1 MSEVTTT
8 TTTTKPKYLTDY
20 ISLRIRLSDDER
32 HALKTAYQERLRKDS
47 QVSTARINPTSTISV
62 ETQGNDLHKELEMS
76 PVVFADLINTRET
89 LAAPII
95 LRLQQVLGVEV
106 LSRQRILEAAN
117 DYAEYLFS
125 PNFNLKKLKQGR
137 LGEGRE
143 GS

>member
-1 MSEVTTT
+1 MTEFKANTK
-8 TTTTKPKYLTDY
+8 TKPGYLTDY
-20 ISLRIRLSDDER
+20 VSLRIRLSDDER

-62 ETQGNDLHKELEMS
+62 ETQGSQSDVHKELEMS

-125 PNFNLKKLKQGR
+125 PNFNLKKLAQR
-137 LGEGRE
+137 RE
-143 GS
+143 A